1 MKIIPKFQQGGGF
14 NSFFTTYIPVQVQ
27 EQAQQKVVPTS
38 TVSSK
43 SQEESTKGKLTEKDL
58 FDMLSNINGLPNDM
72 DKIVNGLLNTLQIE
86 NLTGISTGDLYTKY
100 LQNLVQVK
108 IAVSNKQEYDD
119 AIKQANKNGSMAE
132 PAITTDGGLI
142 VQNDDGSISPISLRQ
157 YMNNRDQ
164 YADKLLSVSELANLR
179 KYEPQL
185 ANKQGVVDII
195 NNSMGYQEF
204 QNLLSQAISTIG
216 SSQFSGS
223 GLINTNQVEQG
234 LALLKTLSQDD
245 RVRALGSIS
254 SQGLYKYNIID
265 KNQKAQIDAL
275 ADYITIT
282 LPSSAKTWAAL
293 KLGTSKKDE
302 ATRSLVLT
310 YLISKSGD
318 SHQFDMDY
326 QPLEEVTSDQKD
338 KVKDKVNDLP
348 QNTPTKWLRGLGV
361 QQMITINSGTNY
373 AFQVRANTLPLTDSD
388 KKYLGSNSS
397 LQQASQGEF
406 GSILDFNNAS
416 MGMKKIDPSNFGKV
430 ILTDGKISSIDF
442 PFKVLQDGT
451 IVPDLSPQT
460 QQAKFEADKEIRQ
473 LGIDLSDQNSISAN
487 YKTINNIYAKH
498 NLSDAYNAD
507 GTPSK
512 NWTRFGVINASASNS
527 TLGMDQFDNNDLLQ
541 VINDDAIVDNLLQI
555 TKEEEY
561 DKNEWYDWNGVDHFY
576 KGTVWIPVDVS
587 YIAAQANNEMKTE
600 QVNEIINREAALN
613 SSKMLTKEKK

>member
-1 MKIIPKFQQGGGF
+1 MKIIPNFQQREGF
-14 NSFFTTYIPVQVQ
+14 NSFFTTYMSAQVQ

-43 SQEESTKGKLTEKDL
+43 SQGESTKDKLTEKDL
-58 FDMLSNINGLPNDM
+58 FDMLSDINGLPNDM
-72 DKIVNGLLNTLQIE
+72 DKIANGLLNTLYIE
-86 NLTGISTGDLYTKY
+86 NLTGVSISDLYTKY
-100 LQNLVQVK
+100 IQNLVAVK
-108 IAVSNKQEYDD
+108 IAIQNKEEYDN
-119 AIKQANKNGSMAE
+119 AIKEANKKGSMAE
-132 PAITTDGGLI
+132 PAISLDGRLI
-142 VQNDDGSISPISLRQ
+142 VQNSDGSISPISLEQ
-157 YMNNRDQ
+157 YTNNRDQ
-164 YADKLLSVSELANLR
+164 YSDKLLSVSELANLR

-185 ANKQGVVDII
+185 ANKQEVVDII

-204 QNLLSQAISTIG
+204 QNLLSKAISTIG

-223 GLINTNQVEQG
+223 GLIDTNQAEQG

-245 RVRALGSIS
+245 RVQALGSIS

-275 ADYITIT
+275 IDYITIT

-293 KLGTSKKDE
+293 KLGISKKDE

-310 YLISKSGD
+310 YLISKSSNEHSFEID
-318 SHQFDMDY
+318 RMEDY
-326 QPLEEVTSDQKD
+326 TKESSSDQ
-338 KVKDKVNDLP
+338 KDKVNDLP

-600 QVNEIINREAALN
+600 QVNEIINRETQLN
-613 SSKMLTKEKK
+613 ASKILTKEKK